1 MKNKQNNQIL
11 KNNFHYIGWLKLL
24 WKNLFLTILTLS
36 ISLPSIAKDKLI
48 IAVGLAKPPYVIQAN
63 NTGFEIE
70 LIRNILASMGKST
83 EFVYT
88 SFGHSS
94 KMLEVDEI
102 DAVMT
107 TNSRMFTDTT
117 KLTNVYITY
126 ENIAIS
132 LKNKNLIIE
141 SIKDLANHS
150 VASFQKADKVLG
162 VEFEIAVNQSPFFLQ
177 IADQKSQPIL
187 LLKERVDVVVMD
199 RNIFNYFTRELKIEK
214 LEGKFNFH
222 NIFSKSHYRMAFKNA
237 QNITQFNKVFIEY
250 SKTEAYQILLKKYQ
264 LQPIEL

>member
-162 VEFEIAVNQSPFFLQ
+162 VEFEIAVNQSPFFY
-177 IADQKSQPIL
+177 K
-187 LLKERVDVVVMD
+187 
-199 RNIFNYFTRELKIEK
+199 
-214 LEGKFNFH
+214 
-222 NIFSKSHYRMAFKNA
+222 
-237 QNITQFNKVFIEY
+237 
-250 SKTEAYQILLKKYQ
+250 
-264 LQPIEL
+264 